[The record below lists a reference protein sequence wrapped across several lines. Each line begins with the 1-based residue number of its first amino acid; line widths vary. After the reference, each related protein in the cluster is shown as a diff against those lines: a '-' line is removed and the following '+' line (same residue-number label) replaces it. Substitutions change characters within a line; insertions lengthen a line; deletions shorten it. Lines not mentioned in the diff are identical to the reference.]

1 MLPGSVRRVAA
12 AAPHTPILSSIG
24 SAVPRPAITNI
35 ALVCRPLQQ
44 RRYSSSKPS
53 RDNDSG
59 DLPVNQSVQPSTVSK
74 SAGAKS
80 SGDKRKRKP
89 KEISEEQQLP
99 RVPSTQSIPNECMQ
113 NPKPLTVSVL
123 AHANF
128 CDTALALSSF
138 FSLHRPISVTNS
150 LPRIVTDDAFA
161 AIFAQRARAA
171 KPSEIMST
179 ITRTTQGLEQPMA
192 SLSIESDLNDGPEV
206 EGGMPK
212 LEIMHADGA
221 EAAVSVQVNSMS
233 GHFLPFRPPPLPQPH
248 SATNASEGKDTALA
262 TAEMDPQTQT
272 RVYRAVFTIEESTN
286 AHGDV
291 KILAHSPEL
300 IEETQNHQQQQQQ
313 QQQEGGGGA
322 AAPRTFLERMALR
335 QMRYEDSRHQQQHV
349 RRSSMLAISVKRQ
362 RKLKMKKKKYKKLQ
376 KRLRHER
383 RKLDR

>member
-24 SAVPRPAITNI
+24 SAPRPAVANI
-35 ALVCRPLQQ
+35 ALTCRPLAQ

-74 SAGAKS
+74 TAGAKS
-80 SGDKRKRKP
+80 SGEKRKRKA
-89 KEISEEQQLP
+89 KDSSGEQQLP
-99 RVPSTQSIPNECMQ
+99 RVPSTQSIPNE
-113 NPKPLTVSVL
+113 S
-123 AHANF
+123 
-128 CDTALALSSF
+128 LALSSF
-138 FSLHRPISVTNS
+138 FSLHRPISVTHS

-161 AIFAQRARAA
+161 AIFTQRARAA
-171 KPSEIMST
+171 KPSEVMST
-179 ITRTTQGLEQPMA
+179 ISRTVQGLEQPMA
-192 SLSIESDLNDGPEV
+192 TLSVESDVNSHGPES
-206 EGGMPK
+206 ESGLHK
-212 LEIMHADGA
+212 LDMMHGDGA

-233 GHFLPFRPPPLPQPH
+233 GSFLPFRPPPLPQPH
-248 SATNASEGKDTALA
+248 SATGSGASEGKDAAGLA
-262 TAEMDPQTQT
+262 AAAEEDQQTQT
-272 RVYRAVFTIEESTN
+272 RVYRAVFTIEESTD

-300 IEETQNHQQQQQQ
+300 IEEP
-313 QQQEGGGGA
+313 QQEGA
-322 AAPRTFLERMALR
+322 RKAPEPRTFLERMALR
-335 QMRYEDSRHQQQHV
+335 QMRYEDSRDQQQHV
-349 RRSSMLAISVKRQ
+349 RDGSILAISVKRQ

>member
-24 SAVPRPAITNI
+24 SAPRPAVANI
-35 ALVCRPLQQ
+35 ALTCRPLAQ

-74 SAGAKS
+74 TAGAKS
-80 SGDKRKRKP
+80 SGEKRKRKA
-89 KEISEEQQLP
+89 KDSSGEQQLP
-99 RVPSTQSIPNECMQ
+99 RVPSTQSIPNECMR
-113 NPKPLTVSVL
+113 NPSIPHYIPVL
-123 AHANF
+123 HADLG
-128 CDTALALSSF
+128 DTALALSSF
-138 FSLHRPISVTNS
+138 FSLHRPISVTHS

-161 AIFAQRARAA
+161 AIFTQRARAA
-171 KPSEIMST
+171 KPSEVMST
-179 ITRTTQGLEQPMA
+179 ISRTVQGLEQPMA
-192 SLSIESDLNDGPEV
+192 TLSVESDVNSHGPES
-206 EGGMPK
+206 ESGLHK
-212 LEIMHADGA
+212 LDMMHGDGA

-233 GHFLPFRPPPLPQPH
+233 GSFLPFRPPPLPQPH
-248 SATNASEGKDTALA
+248 SATGSGASEGKDAAGLA
-262 TAEMDPQTQT
+262 AAAEEDQQTQT
-272 RVYRAVFTIEESTN
+272 RVYRAVFTIEESTD

-300 IEETQNHQQQQQQ
+300 IEEP
-313 QQQEGGGGA
+313 QQEGA
-322 AAPRTFLERMALR
+322 RKAPEPRTFLERMALR
-335 QMRYEDSRHQQQHV
+335 QMRYEDSRDQQQHV
-349 RRSSMLAISVKRQ
+349 RDGSILAISVKRQ